1 MLLKVLNLGFRFYDV
16 RQLAKK
22 VLYVSR
28 RARRDLD
35 KIHLNPKARV
45 LVFIIRISRKF
56 SRIRTPKVIGSY
68 YRVLKS
74 MYPSLLLCQKI
85 VRCSWFAVFE
95 NDLGHV
101 FH

>member
-45 LVFIIRISRKF
+45 LVFIIIIIIRISRKF
-56 SRIRTPKVIGSY
+56 SRIRTPRVIGST
-68 YRVLKS
+68 
-74 MYPSLLLCQKI
+74 I
-85 VRCSWFAVFE
+85 GF
-95 NDLGHV
+95 
-101 FH
+101 